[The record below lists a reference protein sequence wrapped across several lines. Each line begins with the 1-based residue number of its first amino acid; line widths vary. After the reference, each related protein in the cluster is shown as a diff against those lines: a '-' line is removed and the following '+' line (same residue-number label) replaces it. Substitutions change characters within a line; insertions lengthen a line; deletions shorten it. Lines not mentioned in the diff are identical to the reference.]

1 MKILKF
7 GGSSIA
13 SAANIN
19 RVIDI
24 LKSSS
29 ENNQIAVVFSAINK
43 TTDALINIA
52 SKAQKQ
58 DDTYNVG
65 LSELENNHFDIVREL
80 IPVNNQSG
88 VLSGVKKIFNELENI
103 LEGVFLLQELSA
115 KTNDT
120 IVSYGEFLS
129 TFIITKALQCQEID
143 AVYKNSGELI
153 ITNNNYGNAV
163 PIIDLTDKN
172 IKEYFAN
179 NNHNIT
185 VLPGFIACNQQGEK
199 TTLGRGGSDYTAAIL
214 AAALEVEQ
222 LEIWTDV
229 SGMYTANPKLVK
241 QAEPIKT
248 LSYSEAMELSHF
260 GASVL
265 YPPTVQPVMTKNI
278 PLYIKNTFH
287 PEDAGSFITNENIKG
302 GGVVK
307 GISHIDNIAL
317 ATVEGNGL
325 IGIPGVSKRLFSA
338 LSEKKVNVI
347 LITQASSEHSICI
360 AIDGNDVEKAE
371 LAIQDEFAFEL
382 SLGKIDP
389 LHTQT
394 NMAIVAIVGEEMK
407 SHQGISG
414 RMFSALGKDNVNIH
428 AIAQGASERN
438 ISTVIDAKNVK
449 KALNGLHAEFFEGH
463 ITKLNLFVVGV
474 GNVGG
479 KLLEQIEKQKAYL
492 LDKLQLSIEVVGMA
506 NSKKMIFNEEGIDIS
521 ADWKQNLI
529 DNGEELNLD
538 LFHEHVKEMN
548 LSNSVFVDNT
558 ANATIA
564 GLYADYLKES
574 IGVVTCNKIAASS
587 EYSVYAELKRL
598 SQEYNAP
605 YLFETN
611 VGAGLPIINTLNNLV
626 QSGDQIIKIQAVASG
641 SLNFIF
647 NSFVGDANFAEI
659 VDQAGELGY
668 TEPDPRIDLS
678 GVDVARKIL
687 ILARESGAKMNL
699 EEIENKSFLP
709 KVSLEAESIADFKKT
724 LVSEAAHFE
733 AIKEKAAA
741 NNAELKYVA
750 EFVNGKANV
759 SLQEVDSKHPFSNL
773 QGSDNI
779 VLFFTERYPEF
790 PLIIKGAG
798 AGADVTASGIFADII
813 RIGKG

>member
-7 GGSSIA
+7 GGTSIA
-13 SAANIN
+13 SAENIF

-24 LKSSS
+24 LKA
-29 ENNQIAVVFSAINK
+29 NHDKQQIAVVFSAINK
-43 TTDALINIA
+43 TTDALILMA
-52 SKAQKQ
+52 SKAKNQ
-58 DDTYNVG
+58 DDTYTEDFNT
-65 LSELENNHFDIVREL
+65 LESDHFNIVRKL
-80 IPVNNQSG
+80 IPISSQGS

-103 LEGVFLLQELSA
+103 LEGVSLLQELSN

-129 TFIITKALQCQEID
+129 TFIITKALQCQELD
-143 AVYKNSGELI
+143 AVYKNTGELI
-153 ITNNNYGNAV
+153 VTNSNYGNAT
-163 PIIDLTDKN
+163 PILDVTDKN
-172 IKEYFAN
+172 IKKYFVGNLHA
-179 NNHNIT
+179 II
-185 VLPGFIACNQQGEK
+185 VLPGFIACNEVGEK

-214 AAALEVEQ
+214 AAALEVDQ

-229 SGMYTANPKLVK
+229 SGMYTANPKIVK
-241 QAEPIKT
+241 QAKPIQK

-265 YPPTVQPVMTKNI
+265 YPPTVQPVMRKNI

-287 PEDAGSFITNENIKG
+287 PDDFGSFINNENTKG
-302 GGVVK
+302 EGVVK

-338 LSEKKVNVI
+338 LSEKDVNVI

-360 AIDGNDVEKAE
+360 AINQSDVEKAE
-371 LAIQDEFAFEL
+371 FAIQDEFAYEL

-389 LHTQT
+389 LHTKT

-438 ISTVIDAKNVK
+438 ISTVIDSKNVV
-449 KALNGLHAEFFEGH
+449 KALNSLHEEFFEDH

-479 KLLEQIEKQKAYL
+479 KLLEQIKKQKDYL
-492 LDKLQLSIEVVGMA
+492 LEKSQLSIEVVGMA
-506 NSKKMIFNEEGIDIS
+506 NSKKMIFDAEGIDLN
-521 ADWKQNLI
+521 ADWKQHLVN
-529 DNGEELNLD
+529 NGEELNLD
-538 LFHEHVKEMN
+538 LFLEHVKEMN
-548 LSNSVFVDNT
+548 LINSIFVDNT

-587 EYSVYAELKRL
+587 EYSTYAELKKL

-626 QSGDQIIKIQAVASG
+626 QSGDQILKIQAVASG

-659 VDQAGELGY
+659 VNQAGALGY

-709 KVSLEAESIADFKKT
+709 SASLEADSIEDFKKT
-724 LVSEAAHFE
+724 LISEEAHFN
-733 AIKEKAAA
+733 AIRDNAAA
-741 NNAELKYVA
+741 NNTQLKYVA
-750 EFVNGKANV
+750 EYVNGKANV
-759 SLQEVDSKHPFSNL
+759 SLQEVDATHPFYNL

>member
-13 SAANIN
+13 SSKNIV
-19 RVIDI
+19 RVVDI
-24 LKSSS
+24 LKSNAK
-29 ENNQIAVVFSAINK
+29 ENKIAVVFSAIGK
-43 TTDALINIA
+43 TTDALLSIA
-52 SKAQKQ
+52 LKAKSQ
-58 DDTYNVG
+58 DETYHEL
-65 LSELENNHFDIVREL
+65 LSSLESNHFDIVREL
-80 IPVNNQSG
+80 IPINSQSG
-88 VLSGVKKIFNELENI
+88 VLSGVKKIINELESI
-103 LEGVFLLQELSA
+103 LEGVSLLQELSS
-115 KTNDT
+115 KTNDVV
-120 IVSYGEFLS
+120 VSYGEFLS

-143 AVYKNSGELI
+143 AVYKNTGELI
-153 ITNNNYGNAV
+153 ISNSDFGNAA
-163 PIIDLTDKN
+163 PLLEQTNYN
-172 IKEYFAN
+172 IKKYFSN
-179 NNHNIT
+179 TQHNIT
-185 VLPGFIACNQQGEK
+185 VLPGFIACDENGVK
-199 TTLGRGGSDYTAAIL
+199 TTLGRGGSDYTAALL
-214 AAALEVEQ
+214 AAALEVDQ

-229 SGMYTANPKLVK
+229 SGMYTANPTIVK
-241 QAEPIKT
+241 QAKPIEK
-248 LSYSEAMELSHF
+248 LSYNEAMELSHF

-265 YPPTVQPVMTKNI
+265 YPPTVQPVMDKNI
-278 PLYIKNTFH
+278 PLYIKNTFE
-287 PEDAGSFITNENIKG
+287 PQDLGSYISNENKNS

-360 AIDGNDVEKAE
+360 AIDKNAIEKAE
-371 LAIQDEFAFEL
+371 QAIQDEFAYEL

-389 LHTQT
+389 LHIQT
-394 NMAIVAIVGEEMK
+394 DMAIVAIVGEEMK

-414 RMFSALGKDNVNIH
+414 KMFSALGKDNVNIH

-438 ISTVIDAKNVK
+438 ISTVIDSKNIK

-474 GNVGG
+474 GNVGA
-479 KLLEQIEKQKAYL
+479 KLLEQIEKQKEYL
-492 LDKLQLSIEVVGMA
+492 LEKLQLSIEVVGMA
-506 NSKKMIFNEEGIDIS
+506 NSKKMFFDANGIDLTT
-521 ADWKQNLI
+521 DWKQNLI
-529 DNGEELNLD
+529 DNGKELNLD
-538 LFHEHVKEMN
+538 LFYEHVLEMN

-564 GLYADYLKES
+564 GLYASYLKES

-587 EYSVYAELKRL
+587 DYKIYAELKSL
-598 SQEYNAP
+598 SQQYNAP

-626 QSGDQIIKIQAVASG
+626 QSGDQIVKIQAVASG

-647 NSFVGDANFAEI
+647 NSFVGDANFAKI
-659 VDQAGELGY
+659 VDEAGELGF

-687 ILARESGAKMNL
+687 ILARESGTEMNL
-699 EEIENKSFLP
+699 EDIENKSFLP
-709 KVSLEAESIADFKKT
+709 QVSLDADSVADFKKT
-724 LVSEAAHFE
+724 LISEEAHFN
-733 AIKEKAAA
+733 AIRDKAAA
-741 NNAELKYVA
+741 NNTQLKYVA

-759 SLQEVDSKHPFSNL
+759 SLQEVDATHPFYNL

-790 PLIIKGAG
+790 PLIVKGAG

>member
-13 SAANIN
+13 SAVNIN

-24 LKSSS
+24 LKSNSDKTK
-29 ENNQIAVVFSAINK
+29 IAVVFSAINK
-43 TTDALINIA
+43 TTDALIDIA
-52 SKAQKQ
+52 SKAQAQ
-58 DDTYNVG
+58 DDSYHTD
-65 LSELENNHFDIVREL
+65 LSDLENNHFDIVRDL

-88 VLSGVKKIFNELENI
+88 VLSGVKKLINELENI
-103 LEGVFLLQELSA
+103 LEGVFLLKELSD

-129 TFIITKALQCQEID
+129 TFIITKALQCNEID
-143 AVYKNSGELI
+143 AVYKNTGELI
-153 ITNNNYGNAV
+153 ITNNNYGNAT
-163 PIIDLTDKN
+163 PIIDVTENN
-172 IKEYFAN
+172 IKDYFTN
-179 NNHNIT
+179 NNHSIT
-185 VLPGFIACNQQGEK
+185 VLPGFVACNEQNEK
-199 TTLGRGGSDYTAAIL
+199 TTLGRGGSDYSAAIL

-241 QAEPIKT
+241 QAKPINNLT
-248 LSYSEAMELSHF
+248 YSEAMELSHF

-265 YPPTVQPVMTKNI
+265 YPPTVQPVMRKNI
-278 PLYIKNTFH
+278 PLYIKNTFK
-287 PEDAGSFITNENIKG
+287 PQDAGSFINNENVNSNE
-302 GGVVK
+302 VVK

-317 ATVEGNGL
+317 ATLEGNGL
-325 IGIPGVSKRLFSA
+325 IGVPGVSKRLFSV
-338 LSEKKVNVI
+338 LSEKEVNVI

-360 AIDGNDVEKAE
+360 AIDSDDVEKAE
-371 LAIQDEFAFEL
+371 LAIQDEFAFEI

-389 LHTQT
+389 LHVE
-394 NMAIVAIVGEEMK
+394 NKMAIVAVVGEEMK

-414 RMFSALGKDNVNIH
+414 KIFSALGKDNVNIH

-438 ISTVIDAKNVK
+438 VSTVIDAKNVK
-449 KALNGLHAEFFEGH
+449 KALNSLHAEFFEDH

-474 GNVGG
+474 GNVGA
-479 KLLEQIEKQKAYL
+479 KLLEQIEKQKDYL
-492 LDKLQLSIEVVGMA
+492 LNKLQLSIEVVGMA
-506 NSKKMIFNEEGIDIS
+506 NSKKMIFSEEGLDITG
-521 ADWKQNLI
+521 DWKQNLI
-529 DNGEELNLD
+529 DNGQDLNLD
-538 LFHEHVKEMN
+538 LFHEHVLEMN
-548 LSNSVFVDNT
+548 LNNSVFVDNT
-558 ANATIA
+558 ANETIA
-564 GLYADYLKES
+564 GLYASYLKES

-587 EYSVYAELKRL
+587 EYSVYAELKKL
-598 SQEYNAP
+598 SQDYNAP

-626 QSGDQIIKIQAVASG
+626 QSGDQIVKIQAVASG

-659 VDQAGELGY
+659 VDEAGELGF

-687 ILARESGAKMNL
+687 ILARESGVKMNL
-699 EEIENKSFLP
+699 EDIENKSFLP
-709 KVSLEAESIADFKKT
+709 KSSLEADSIADFKKT
-724 LVSEAAHFE
+724 LISEAAHFE

-741 NNAELKYVA
+741 NHAELKYVA
-750 EFVNGKANV
+750 EFVDGKANV
-759 SLQEVDSKHPFSNL
+759 SLQEVDNKHPFSNL

-779 VLFFTERYPEF
+779 VLFFTERYPEY
-790 PLIIKGAG
+790 PLIVKGAG

>member
-13 SAANIN
+13 SAKNIN
-19 RVIDI
+19 RVLDI
-24 LKSSS
+24 LKS
-29 ENNQIAVVFSAINK
+29 NNSQIAVVFSAIGK
-43 TTDALINIA
+43 TTDQLINIA
-52 SKAQKQ
+52 FKAQLQ
-58 DDTYNVG
+58 DESYNHL
-65 LSELENNHFDIVREL
+65 LSELENNHFEIVREL
-80 IPVNNQSG
+80 ISVNNQSG

-103 LEGVFLLQELSA
+103 LEGVSLLQELSA
-115 KTNDT
+115 KTKDT

-129 TFIITKALQCQEID
+129 TFIITKTLQCLEID
-143 AVYKNSGELI
+143 AVYKNAGELI
-153 ITNNNYGNAV
+153 ITNNTFGFAV
-163 PIIDLTDKN
+163 PIMDITNLK
-172 IKEYFAN
+172 IQEYFASN
-179 NNHNIT
+179 KHHIT
-185 VLPGFIACNQQGEK
+185 VLPGFISCNENGDK

-229 SGMYTANPKLVK
+229 SGMYTANPTIVK
-241 QAEPIKT
+241 QAKPIKNM
-248 LSYSEAMELSHF
+248 SYNEAMELSHF

-265 YPPTVQPVMTKNI
+265 YPPTVQPVMCKNI
-278 PLYIKNTFH
+278 PLYIKNTFK
-287 PEDAGSFITNENIKG
+287 PEDLGSYISNENIKN

-338 LSEKKVNVI
+338 LSEKNVNVI

-360 AIDGNDVEKAE
+360 AINQDNIENAE

-389 LHTQT
+389 LHIQK

-414 RMFSALGKDNVNIH
+414 KMFSALGKDNVNIH

-438 ISTVIDAKNVK
+438 ISTVIDNKNVS
-449 KALNGLHAEFFEGH
+449 KALNSLHEEFFEDH

-479 KLLEQIEKQKAYL
+479 KLIEQIEKQKDYL
-492 LDKLQLSIEVVGMA
+492 LDKLQLSIEVSGMA
-506 NSKKMIFNEEGIDIS
+506 NSKKMIFNKEGIDLTT
-521 ADWKQNLI
+521 DWKQNLI
-529 DNGEELNLD
+529 ENGEDLSLDLFLENVKELNLI
-538 LFHEHVKEMN
+538 
-548 LSNSVFVDNT
+548 NSVFVDNT

-574 IGVVTCNKIAASS
+574 IAVVTCNKIAASS
-587 EYSVYAELKRL
+587 EYSKYAELKKL

-647 NSFVGDANFAEI
+647 NSFVGDANFAKI
-659 VDQAGELGY
+659 VDEAGELGF

-687 ILARESGAKMNL
+687 ILARESGSKMNL
-699 EEIENKSFLP
+699 EDITNISFLP
-709 KVSLEAESIADFKKT
+709 KSSLEADSIADFKET
-724 LVSEAAHFE
+724 LITEAAHFE

-741 NNAELKYVA
+741 NDAELKYVA

-779 VLFFTERYPEF
+779 VLFFTERYPEY

-813 RIGKG
+813 RIGRG

>member
-7 GGSSIA
+7 GGSSIS
-13 SAANIN
+13 SAQNIN

-24 LKSSS
+24 LKSNN
-29 ENNQIAVVFSAINK
+29 NNQIAVVFSAINK
-43 TTDALINIA
+43 TTDVLINIA
-52 SKAQKQ
+52 AKAQSQ
-58 DDTYNVG
+58 DDTYNTL
-65 LSELENNHFDIVREL
+65 LSDLEKNHFDIVRSL
-80 IPVNNQSG
+80 IPINNQSG

-103 LEGVFLLQELSA
+103 LEGVSLLQELSA

-120 IVSYGEFLS
+120 VLSYGEFLS

-143 AVYKNSGELI
+143 AVYKNTGSLI
-153 ITNNNYGNAV
+153 ITDSNYGNAT
-163 PIIDLTDKN
+163 PIMDLTENN
-172 IKEYFAN
+172 IKTYFSEN
-179 NNHNIT
+179 KHSIT
-185 VLPGFIACNQQGEK
+185 VLPGFISCNKAGEK

-229 SGMYTANPKLVK
+229 SGMYTANPTIVK
-241 QAEPIKT
+241 QAKPISN

-265 YPPTVQPVMTKNI
+265 YPPTVQPVMNKDI
-278 PLYIKNTFH
+278 PLYIKNTFQ
-287 PEDAGSFITNENIKG
+287 PNDAGSYITNQSIKG
-302 GGVVK
+302 EGVVK
-307 GISHIDNIAL
+307 GISHIGNIAL
-317 ATVEGNGL
+317 ATIEGNGL
-325 IGIPGVSKRLFSA
+325 IGVPGVSKRFFSA
-338 LSEKKVNVI
+338 LSDKKVNVI

-360 AIDGNDVEKAE
+360 AIDQSDIEKAE
-371 LAIQDEFAFEL
+371 LAIKDEFAYEL
-382 SLGKIDP
+382 SLGKIEP
-389 LHTQT
+389 LSVQT

-414 RMFSALGKDNVNIH
+414 KMFSALGKDNVNIH

-438 ISTVIDAKNVK
+438 ISSVIDNKNVH
-449 KALNGLHAEFFEGH
+449 KALNSLHEQFFEGH
-463 ITKLNLFVVGV
+463 ITKLNLFIVGV

-479 KLLEQIEKQKAYL
+479 KLIEQIEKQKAYL
-492 LDKLQLSIEVVGMA
+492 LDKLQLNIEVAGMA
-506 NSKKMIFNEEGIDIS
+506 NSKKMIFNKEGIDLTS
-521 ADWKQNLI
+521 DWKQNLI
-529 DNGEELNLD
+529 DNGEDINLDGFLENVKELNLI
-538 LFHEHVKEMN
+538 
-548 LSNSVFVDNT
+548 NSVFVDNT

-574 IGVVTCNKIAASS
+574 IAIVTCNKIAASS
-587 EYSVYAELKRL
+587 EYSKYAELKRL

-626 QSGDQIIKIQAVASG
+626 QSGDQIVKIQAVASG

-647 NSFVGDANFAEI
+647 NSFVGDANFAKI
-659 VDQAGELGY
+659 VDEAGELGF

-687 ILARESGAKMNL
+687 ILARESGTKMNL
-699 EEIENKSFLP
+699 EDIENIPFLP
-709 KVSLEAESIADFKKT
+709 KSSLEADSIADFKKT
-724 LVSEAAHFE
+724 LISEAAHFE

-759 SLQEVDSKHPFSNL
+759 SLQEVDNKHPFSNL

-779 VLFFTERYPEF
+779 VLFFTERYPEY
-790 PLIIKGAG
+790 PLIVKGAG

>member
-13 SAANIN
+13 SAKNIN
-19 RVIDI
+19 KVIDI
-24 LKSSS
+24 LKS
-29 ENNQIAVVFSAINK
+29 NNKKHQIAVVFSAIGK
-43 TTDALINIA
+43 TTDVLINIA
-52 SKAQKQ
+52 SKAQLQ
-58 DDTYNVG
+58 DDSYNTL
-65 LSELENNHFDIVREL
+65 LSELENNHFDVVRDL

-88 VLSGVKKIFNELENI
+88 VLSGVKKLFNQLENI
-103 LEGVFLLQELSA
+103 LEGVYLLQELST

-120 IVSYGEFLS
+120 IVSFGEFLS

-143 AVYKNSGELI
+143 AIYKNTGELI
-153 ITNNNYGNAV
+153 ITNNNFGNAT
-163 PIIDLTDKN
+163 PIIDTSNNN
-172 IKEYFAN
+172 IVEYFN
-179 NNHNIT
+179 NNKHQIT
-185 VLPGFIACNQQGEK
+185 ILPGFISCNEEGDK

-229 SGMYTANPKLVK
+229 SGMYTANPNIVK
-241 QAEPIKT
+241 QAKPIQR
-248 LSYSEAMELSHF
+248 LSYNEAMELSHF

-265 YPPTVQPVMTKNI
+265 YPPTVQPVMNKNI
-278 PLYIKNTFH
+278 PLYIKNTFQ
-287 PEDAGSFITNENIKG
+287 PEDAGSFISNENVTNN
-302 GGVVK
+302 GVIK

-360 AIDGNDVEKAE
+360 AIDQNDIENAE

-389 LHTQT
+389 LYIQT

-414 RMFSALGKDNVNIH
+414 KMFSALGKDNVNIH

-438 ISTVIDAKNVK
+438 ISTVIDSKNVN
-449 KALNGLHAEFFEGH
+449 KALNSLHEVFFEGH
-463 ITKLNLFVVGV
+463 ITKLNLFIVGV

-479 KLLEQIEKQKAYL
+479 KLIEQIEKQKAYL
-492 LDKLQLSIEVVGMA
+492 LDKLQLSIEVAGMA
-506 NSKKMIFNEEGIDIS
+506 NSKKMIFNQEGIDLTS
-521 ADWKQNLI
+521 DWKQNLVN
-529 DNGEELNLD
+529 NGEELNLD
-538 LFHEHVKEMN
+538 LFLENVKELN
-548 LSNSVFVDNT
+548 LINSVFVDNT
-558 ANATIA
+558 ANETIA

-587 EYSVYAELKRL
+587 EYSKYAELKNL
-598 SQEYNAP
+598 SQKYNAP

-626 QSGDQIIKIQAVASG
+626 QSGDQIIRIQAVASG

-659 VDQAGELGY
+659 VDEAGDLGF

-699 EEIENKSFLP
+699 EDITNISFLP
-709 KVSLEAESIADFKKT
+709 KASLEADSVADFKKT
-724 LVSEAAHFE
+724 LISEEAHFNE
-733 AIKEKAAA
+733 IRDKSAA
-741 NNAELKYVA
+741 NNTQLKYVA
-750 EFVNGKANV
+750 EYVNGKANV
-759 SLQEVDSKHPFSNL
+759 SLQEVDAAHPFYNL
-773 QGSDNI
+773 LGSDNI
-779 VLFFTERYPEF
+779 VLFFTERYPEY

>member
-13 SAANIN
+13 SAQNIN
-19 RVIDI
+19 KVIDI
-24 LKSSS
+24 LKS
-29 ENNQIAVVFSAINK
+29 NNNDQIAVVFSAIGK
-43 TTDALINIA
+43 TTDKLIDIA
-52 SKAQKQ
+52 AKAKIQ
-58 DDTYNVG
+58 DESYNTL
-65 LSELENNHFDIVREL
+65 LSDLENHHFDIVRAL
-80 IPVNNQSG
+80 VPVNNQSG
-88 VLSGVKKIFNELENI
+88 ILSGVKKIFNELENI
-103 LEGVFLLQELSA
+103 LEGVSLLQELSD

-120 IVSYGEFLS
+120 VVSYGEFLS

-143 AVYKNSGELI
+143 AIYKNSGELI
-153 ITNNNYGNAV
+153 ITNNKFGNAT
-163 PIIDLTDKN
+163 PIMDVTNKN
-172 IKEYFAN
+172 IKTYFAH
-179 NNHNIT
+179 NNHSIT
-185 VLPGFIACNQQGEK
+185 VLPGFIACNENGDK
-199 TTLGRGGSDYTAAIL
+199 TTLGRGGSDYTAAII
-214 AAALEVEQ
+214 AAALEVDQ

-229 SGMYTANPKLVK
+229 SGMYTANPTIVK
-241 QAEPIKT
+241 QAKPINKLT
-248 LSYSEAMELSHF
+248 YNEAMELSHF

-265 YPPTVQPVMTKNI
+265 YPPTVQPVMSKNI
-278 PLYIKNTFH
+278 PLYIKNTFK
-287 PEDAGSFITNENIKG
+287 PEDFGSFISNENAKDNGI
-302 GGVVK
+302 VK
-307 GISHIDNIAL
+307 GISHIDHVAL

-338 LSEKKVNVI
+338 LSDKNVNVI

-360 AIDGNDVEKAE
+360 AIDQKDVLSAE
-371 LAIQDEFAFEL
+371 LAIQEEFAFEL

-389 LHTQT
+389 LHTQLD
-394 NMAIVAIVGEEMK
+394 MAIVAIVGEEMK

-414 RMFSALGKDNVNIH
+414 KMFSALGKDNVNIH

-438 ISTVIDAKNVK
+438 ISTVIDSKNVS
-449 KALNGLHAEFFEGH
+449 KALNSLHEEFFEGH
-463 ITKLNLFVVGV
+463 ITKLNLFIVGV
-474 GNVGG
+474 GNVGA
-479 KLLEQIEKQKAYL
+479 KLIEQIEKQKAYL
-492 LDKLQLSIEVVGMA
+492 LDKLQLSIEVAGMA
-506 NSKKMIFNEEGIDIS
+506 NSKKMIFNKEGIDLTS
-521 ADWKQNLI
+521 DWKQNLI
-529 DNGEELNLD
+529 DNGEDLNLD
-538 LFHEHVKEMN
+538 LFLENVKELN
-548 LSNSVFVDNT
+548 LINSVFVDNT
-558 ANATIA
+558 ANDTIA

-574 IGVVTCNKIAASS
+574 IAVVTCNKIAASS
-587 EYSVYAELKRL
+587 EYEKYAELKRL

-626 QSGDQIIKIQAVASG
+626 QSGDQIVKIQAVASG

-647 NSFVGDANFAEI
+647 NSFVGDANFAKI
-659 VDQAGELGY
+659 VDEAGELGF

-699 EEIENKSFLP
+699 EDIENKSFLP
-709 KVSLEAESIADFKKT
+709 KSSLEAGSIEDFKKT
-724 LVSEAAHFE
+724 LVNEAAHFE

-779 VLFFTERYPEF
+779 VLFFTERYPEY
-790 PLIIKGAG
+790 PLIVKGAG

>member
-7 GGSSIA
+7 GGTSIA
-13 SAANIN
+13 SAQNIE

-24 LKSSS
+24 LK
-29 ENNQIAVVFSAINK
+29 NNSQQIAVVFSAINK
-43 TTDALINIA
+43 TTDALIAMAN
-52 SKAQKQ
+52 KAQQQ
-58 DDTYNVG
+58 DDTYTQD
-65 LSELENNHFDIVREL
+65 LAMLEQNHFDIVREL
-80 IPVNNQSG
+80 IPVNSQGS
-88 VLSGVKKIFNELENI
+88 VLSGVKKRINELENI
-103 LEGVFLLQELSA
+103 LEGVSLLQELSA
-115 KTNDT
+115 KTKDT

-129 TFIITKALQCQEID
+129 TFIITKALQCRELD
-143 AVYKNSGELI
+143 AIYKNSGELI
-153 ITNNNYGNAV
+153 ISNSNFGNASV
-163 PIIDLTDKN
+163 IQDLTENN
-172 IKEYFAN
+172 IKEYFSN
-179 NNHNIT
+179 NSHNIT
-185 VLPGFIACNQQGEK
+185 VLPGFIACNPAGEK
-199 TTLGRGGSDYTAAIL
+199 TTLGRGGSDYTAAII

-241 QAEPIKT
+241 QAKPIEK

-265 YPPTVQPVMTKNI
+265 YPPTVQPVMHKNI
-278 PLYIKNTFH
+278 PLYIKNTFS
-287 PEDAGSFITNENIKG
+287 PEDPGSFINDQNTQG
-302 GGVVK
+302 DALVK

-338 LSEKKVNVI
+338 LSEKEVNVI

-360 AIDGNDVEKAE
+360 AIDMDDVEKAE
-371 LAIQDEFAFEL
+371 LAIQDEFAYEL

-389 LHTQT
+389 LHIETK
-394 NMAIVAIVGEEMK
+394 MAIVAIVGEEMK

-414 RMFSALGKDNVNIH
+414 KMFSALGKDNVNIH

-438 ISTVIDAKNVK
+438 ISTVIDSKNVT
-449 KALNGLHAEFFEGH
+449 KALNSLHEEFFEEH
-463 ITKLNLFVVGV
+463 ITKLNLFIVGV

-479 KLLEQIEKQKAYL
+479 KLIEQIEQQKDYL
-492 LDKLQLSIEVVGMA
+492 LDTLQLNIQVVGMA
-506 NSKKMIFNEEGIDIS
+506 NSKKMIFDAEGLDLTS
-521 ADWKQNLI
+521 DWKQHLI
-529 DNGEELNLD
+529 DCGEELNLD
-538 LFHEHVKEMN
+538 LFLEHVKEMN
-548 LSNSVFVDNT
+548 LINSVFVDNT

-574 IGVVTCNKIAASS
+574 IAVVTCNKIAASS
-587 EYSVYAELKRL
+587 EYSIYARLKKI

-626 QSGDQIIKIQAVASG
+626 QSGDRIKKIQAVASG

-659 VDQAGELGY
+659 VDQAGALGY

-699 EEIENKSFLP
+699 EDIENISFLP
-709 KVSLEAESIADFKKT
+709 TSSLEAASVEDFKKT
-724 LVSEAAHFE
+724 LIAEEAHFNK
-733 AIKEKAAA
+733 IKDTAAA
-741 NNAELKYVA
+741 NNTQLKYVA
-750 EFVNGKANV
+750 EYKEGKANV
-759 SLQEVDSKHPFSNL
+759 SLQEVDAQHPFYNL

-790 PLIIKGAG
+790 PLIVKGAG

-813 RIGKG
+813 RIGRG

>member
-13 SAANIN
+13 SAKNIV

-24 LKSSS
+24 LKS
-29 ENNQIAVVFSAINK
+29 NNNHQIAVVFSAIGK
-43 TTDALINIA
+43 TTDALLSIA
-52 SKAQKQ
+52 AKAQHQ
-58 DDTYNVG
+58 DDSYNAL
-65 LSELENNHFDIVREL
+65 LSELENHHFDIVREL
-80 IPVNNQSG
+80 VPVNNQSG
-88 VLSGVKKIFNELENI
+88 VLSGVKKLFNELENI
-103 LEGVFLLQELSA
+103 LEGVYLLQELSK

-120 IVSYGEFLS
+120 VVSFGEFLS
-129 TFIITKALQCQEID
+129 TFIITKALQCKEID
-143 AVYKNSGELI
+143 AVYKNTGSLI
-153 ITNNNYGNAV
+153 ITNSNFGSAAPITSVTNA
-163 PIIDLTDKN
+163 N
-172 IKEYFAN
+172 IKEYFSKSKHA
-179 NNHNIT
+179 IT
-185 VLPGFIACNQQGEK
+185 VLPGFIACNEQGDK
-199 TTLGRGGSDYTAAIL
+199 TTLGRGGSDYTAALL

-229 SGMYTANPKLVK
+229 SGMYTANPTIVK
-241 QAEPIKT
+241 QAKPIAK
-248 LSYSEAMELSHF
+248 LSYNEAMELSHF

-265 YPPTVQPVMTKNI
+265 YPPTVQPVMHKNI
-278 PLYIKNTFH
+278 PMYIKNTFE
-287 PEDAGSFITNENIKG
+287 PEANGSYISNENVKG
-302 GGVVK
+302 EGVVK

-338 LSEKKVNVI
+338 LSEKNVNVI

-360 AIDGNDVEKAE
+360 AIDQADIENAE
-371 LAIQDEFAFEL
+371 LAIQDEFAYEL

-389 LHTQT
+389 LHIKT

-414 RMFSALGKDNVNIH
+414 KMFSALGKDNVNIH

-438 ISTVIDAKNVK
+438 ISTVIDSKNVN
-449 KALNGLHAEFFEGH
+449 KALNSLHEAFFEGH

-492 LDKLQLSIEVVGMA
+492 LDKLQLSIEVAGMA
-506 NSKKMIFNEEGIDIS
+506 NSKKMLFNKDGIDLTS
-521 ADWKQNLI
+521 DWKQDLI
-529 DNGEELNLD
+529 ENGEELSLD
-538 LFHEHVKEMN
+538 LFLENVKELN
-548 LSNSVFVDNT
+548 LINSVFVDNT

-564 GLYADYLKES
+564 SLYADYLKES
-574 IGVVTCNKIAASS
+574 VAVVTCNKIAASS
-587 EYSVYAELKRL
+587 EYQKYEELKNL
-598 SQEYNAP
+598 AQQYNTP

-626 QSGDQIIKIQAVASG
+626 QSGDQIVKIQAVASG

-647 NSFVGDANFAEI
+647 NSFVGDANFAKI
-659 VDQAGELGY
+659 VDEAGALGF

-687 ILARESGAKMNL
+687 ILARESGAKMDL
-699 EEIENKSFLP
+699 EDIENRTFLP
-709 KVSLEAESIADFKKT
+709 KASLEADSIEDFKKT
-724 LVSEAAHFE
+724 LIAEEVHFN
-733 AIKEKAAA
+733 AIRDKAAV
-741 NNAELKYVA
+741 NNTQLKYVA
-750 EFVNGKANV
+750 EYVNGKANV
-759 SLQEVDSKHPFSNL
+759 SLQEVDAQHPFYNL

-779 VLFFTERYPEF
+779 VLFFTERYPEY
-790 PLIIKGAG
+790 PLIVKGAG

>member
-19 RVIDI
+19 LVIDI
-24 LKSSS
+24 IKSNC
-29 ENNQIAVVFSAINK
+29 EHTKIAVVCSAIDK
-43 TTDALINIA
+43 TTDALNDIA
-52 SKAQKQ
+52 TKAQSQ
-58 DDTYNVG
+58 DDTYPQE
-65 LSELENNHFDIVREL
+65 LSKLENNHFEIVREL
-80 IPVNNQSG
+80 IAINHQSG
-88 VLSGVKKIFNELENI
+88 VLSGVKKIFNELESI
-103 LEGVFLLQELSA
+103 LEGVFLLKELSP
-115 KTNDT
+115 KTSDS
-120 IVSYGEFLS
+120 ILSYGEFLS
-129 TFIITKALQCQEID
+129 SFIITKALQCKEID
-143 AVYKNSGELI
+143 AVYKNSGELM
-153 ITNNNYGNAV
+153 ITNDQYGQAI
-163 PIIDLTDKN
+163 PIIDLTDRN
-172 IKEYFAN
+172 IKAYFN
-179 NNHNIT
+179 SNQHKVT
-185 VLPGFIACNQQGEK
+185 VLPGFTACNSQGER
-199 TTLGRGGSDYTAAIL
+199 TTLGRGGSDYSAAIF
-214 AAALEVEQ
+214 AAALEVDQ

-229 SGMYTANPKLVK
+229 SGMFTANPTIVK
-241 QAEPIKT
+241 QAKPIKS

-265 YPPTVQPVMTKNI
+265 YPPTVQPVMSKNI

-287 PEDAGSFITNENIKG
+287 PEDEGSFITNESINSEE
-302 GGVVK
+302 VVK

-317 ATVEGNGL
+317 ATLEGNGM
-325 IGIPGVSKRLFSA
+325 IGILGVSKRLFSA
-338 LSEKKVNVI
+338 LSERQVNVI

-360 AIDGNDVEKAE
+360 AIDGDEVEKAE
-371 LAIQDEFAFEL
+371 RAIQDEFAYEI

-389 LHTQT
+389 LHIKTK
-394 NMAIVAIVGEEMK
+394 MSIVAIVGEEMK

-438 ISTVIDAKNVK
+438 ISTVIDSKNVK
-449 KALNGLHAEFFEGH
+449 KALNGLHAEFFQGH

-474 GNVGG
+474 GNVGA

-492 LDKLQLSIEVVGMA
+492 LNKLQLSIEVVGMA
-506 NSKKMIFNEEGIDIS
+506 NSKKMMFNKNGIDIS
-521 ADWKQNLI
+521 ANWKQNLI
-529 DNGEELNLD
+529 ENGEELDLD
-538 LFHEHVKEMN
+538 LFHEYVKEMN
-548 LSNSVFVDNT
+548 LINSVFVDNT
-558 ANATIA
+558 ANADIA
-564 GLYADYLKES
+564 GLYASYLKES
-574 IGVVTCNKIAASS
+574 VGVVTCNKIAASS
-587 EYSVYAELKRL
+587 EYSVYAGLKKIA
-598 SQEYNAP
+598 QEYNAP

-626 QSGDQIIKIQAVASG
+626 QSGDQILKIQAVASG

-647 NSFVGDANFAEI
+647 NSFVGDANFAKI
-659 VDQAGELGY
+659 VDEAGDLGF

-699 EEIENKSFLP
+699 EDIENKSFLP
-709 KVSLEAESIADFKKT
+709 KSSLEAVSIEDFKKT
-724 LVSEAAHFE
+724 LIEEAAHFD

-750 EFVNGKANV
+750 EFVGGKANV

-779 VLFFTERYPEF
+779 VLFFTERYPEY

>member
-13 SAANIN
+13 SAQNIV
-19 RVIDI
+19 RVINI
-24 LKSSS
+24 LKSNPQDS
-29 ENNQIAVVFSAINK
+29 QISVVFSAIGK
-43 TTDALINIA
+43 TTDALIHMA
-52 SKAQKQ
+52 SKAQLQ
-58 DDTYNVG
+58 DDVYNNL
-65 LSELENNHFDIVREL
+65 LSDLETNHFDIVREL

-88 VLSGVKKIFNELENI
+88 VLSGVKKLFNQLENI

-143 AVYKNSGELI
+143 AVYKDTGELI
-153 ITNNNYGNAV
+153 ITNTNFGNAT
-163 PIIDLTDKN
+163 PIVGVTNQN
-172 IKEYFAN
+172 IKDYFRN
-179 NNHNIT
+179 NKHSIT
-185 VLPGFIACNQQGEK
+185 VLPGFIARNEKDEK

-214 AAALEVEQ
+214 AAALEVDQ

-229 SGMYTANPKLVK
+229 SGMYTANPKIVK
-241 QAEPIKT
+241 QAKPIHK
-248 LSYSEAMELSHF
+248 LSYNEAMELSHF

-265 YPPTVQPVMTKNI
+265 YPPTVQPVMYKNI
-278 PLYIKNTFH
+278 PLYIKNTFQ
-287 PEDAGSFITNENIKG
+287 PDDFGSFISNENAKDG
-302 GGVVK
+302 AVVK
-307 GISHIDNIAL
+307 GISHIDHIAL
-317 ATVEGNGL
+317 ATLEGNGL

-338 LSEKKVNVI
+338 LSKKNVNVI

-360 AIDGNDVEKAE
+360 AIDQKEAE
-371 LAIQDEFAFEL
+371 NAEQAIQDEFAYEL
-382 SLGKIDP
+382 SLGKVNP
-389 LHTQT
+389 LLLQN

-414 RMFSALGKDNVNIH
+414 KMFSALGKDNVNIH

-438 ISTVIDAKNVK
+438 ISTVIDNKNVS
-449 KALNGLHAEFFEGH
+449 KALNSLHEEFFEGH

-474 GNVGG
+474 GNVGS
-479 KLLEQIEKQKAYL
+479 KLLEQIEKQKDYL
-492 LDKLQLSIEVVGMA
+492 LDKLQLNIEVVGMA
-506 NSKKMIFNEEGIDIS
+506 NSKKMIFNPKGINLAS
-521 ADWKQNLI
+521 DWKQNLNE
-529 DNGEELNLD
+529 NGEDLNLD
-538 LFHEHVKEMN
+538 LFLENVKELN
-548 LSNSVFVDNT
+548 LINSVFVDNT

-564 GLYADYLKES
+564 GLYADYLKQS
-574 IGVVTCNKIAASS
+574 IGIVTCNKIAASS
-587 EYSVYAELKRL
+587 TYSVYAELKKL

-626 QSGDQIIKIQAVASG
+626 QSGDQIVKIQAVASG

-647 NSFVGDANFAEI
+647 NSFVGDANFAKI
-659 VDQAGELGY
+659 VDEAGELGY

-699 EEIENKSFLP
+699 EDIENKSFLP
-709 KVSLEAESIADFKKT
+709 KSSLEAESIADFKKT
-724 LVSEAAHFE
+724 LVLEADHFE
-733 AIKEKAAA
+733 SIKEKAAA

-779 VLFFTERYPEF
+779 VLFFTERYPEY
-790 PLIIKGAG
+790 PLIVKGAG

>member
-13 SAANIN
+13 SSANIL

-24 LKSSS
+24 LKS
-29 ENNQIAVVFSAINK
+29 NNQQVAVVFSAVGK
-43 TTDALINIA
+43 TTDALLSMA
-52 SKAQKQ
+52 AKAEIQ
-58 DDTYNVG
+58 DDSYTDDLNQ
-65 LSELENNHFDIVREL
+65 LEENHFNIVREL
-80 IPVNNQSG
+80 IPVNNQG
-88 VLSGVKKIFNELENI
+88 NALSGVKKIVNQLENI
-103 LEGVFLLQELSA
+103 LEGVSLLQELSP

-129 TFIITKALQCQEID
+129 TYIITKALQCLDID
-143 AVYKNSGELI
+143 AAYKNSGELI
-153 ITNNNYGNAV
+153 ITNSNFGNATV
-163 PIIDLTDKN
+163 IQDITANN
-172 IKEYFAN
+172 IKEHFSSNKHA
-179 NNHNIT
+179 IT
-185 VLPGFIACNQQGEK
+185 VLPGFIACNEKGEK
-199 TTLGRGGSDYTAAIL
+199 TTLGRGGSDYTAAII

-229 SGMYTANPKLVK
+229 SGMYTANPTIVK
-241 QAEPIKT
+241 QAKPIEKLT
-248 LSYSEAMELSHF
+248 YSEAMELSHF

-265 YPPTVQPVMTKNI
+265 YPPTVQPVMNKNI
-278 PLYIKNTFH
+278 PLYIKNTFS
-287 PEDAGSFITNENIKG
+287 PEDAGSFINDENTKG
-302 GGVVK
+302 NGIVK

-325 IGIPGVSKRLFSA
+325 IGIPGVSRRLFSA
-338 LSEKKVNVI
+338 LSKRDVNVI

-360 AIDGNDVEKAE
+360 AIDQLNVEQAE
-371 LAIQDEFAFEL
+371 LAIQEEFAYEL

-389 LHTQT
+389 LHIEKD
-394 NMAIVAIVGEEMK
+394 MAIVAIVGEEMK

-414 RMFSALGKDNVNIH
+414 KMFSALGKDNVNIH

-438 ISTVIDAKNVK
+438 ISTVIDSKNVK
-449 KALNGLHAEFFEGH
+449 KALNSLHEEFFEDH

-474 GNVGG
+474 GNVGA
-479 KLLEQIEKQKAYL
+479 KLIEQIEQQKDYL
-492 LDKLQLSIEVVGMA
+492 LEKLQLNIQVVGMA
-506 NSKKMIFNEEGIDIS
+506 NSKKMIFNAEGLDLVS
-521 ADWKQNLI
+521 DWKQNLI
-529 DNGEELNLD
+529 DNGQDLNLD
-538 LFHEHVKEMN
+538 LFLEHVKEMN
-548 LSNSVFVDNT
+548 LINSVFVDNT

-564 GLYADYLKES
+564 SLYADYLKES
-574 IGVVTCNKIAASS
+574 IAIVTCNKIAASS
-587 EYSVYAELKRL
+587 EYATYAELKKL

-626 QSGDQIIKIQAVASG
+626 QSGDQIKKIQAVASG

-647 NSFVGDANFAEI
+647 NSFVGDANFAKI
-659 VDQAGELGY
+659 VDEAGELGY

-699 EEIENKSFLP
+699 EDIENIPFLP
-709 KVSLEAESIADFKKT
+709 KTSLEADSIEDFKKT
-724 LVSEAAHFE
+724 LVAEAAHFE

-750 EFVNGKANV
+750 EFVDGKANV
-759 SLQEVDSKHPFSNL
+759 SLQEVDNKHPFSNL

-779 VLFFTERYPEF
+779 VLFFTERYPEY
-790 PLIIKGAG
+790 PLIVKGAG

-813 RIGKG
+813 RIGRG

>member
-7 GGSSIA
+7 GGSSIS
-13 SAANIN
+13 SAQNIV
-19 RVIDI
+19 RVLDI
-24 LKSSS
+24 LKS
-29 ENNQIAVVFSAINK
+29 NNDQQIAVVFSAIGK
-43 TTDALINIA
+43 TTDVLINIA
-52 SKAQKQ
+52 NKAQIQ
-58 DDTYNVG
+58 DDTYHDV
-65 LSELENNHFDIVREL
+65 LSILENNHFDVIRNL

-88 VLSGVKKIFNELENI
+88 VLSGVKKIFNELESI
-103 LEGVFLLQELSA
+103 LEGVFLLQELSV

-129 TFIITKALQCQEID
+129 SFIITKALQCQEID
-143 AVYKNSGELI
+143 AVYKNTGELI
-153 ITNNNYGNAV
+153 ITNDTFGNAI
-163 PIIDLTDKN
+163 PFIEETNAN
-172 IKEYFAN
+172 ITSYFTN
-179 NNHNIT
+179 NKHNIT
-185 VLPGFIACNQQGEK
+185 VLPGFVSCNKNGDK

-214 AAALEVEQ
+214 ASALEAEQ

-229 SGMYTANPKLVK
+229 SGMYTANPTIVK
-241 QAEPIKT
+241 QAKPINK
-248 LSYSEAMELSHF
+248 LSYNEAMELSHF

-265 YPPTVQPVMTKNI
+265 YPPTVQPVMNKNI
-278 PLYIKNTFH
+278 PLYIKNTFK
-287 PEDAGSFITNENIKG
+287 PEDMGSYISNENSKDNA
-302 GGVVK
+302 VVK

-338 LSEKKVNVI
+338 LSEKNVNVI

-360 AIDGNDVEKAE
+360 AIDQKDVENAE
-371 LAIQDEFAFEL
+371 LAIQDEFAYEL

-389 LHTQT
+389 LHIQT

-414 RMFSALGKDNVNIH
+414 KMFSALGKDNVNIH

-438 ISTVIDAKNVK
+438 ISTVIDSKNVS
-449 KALNGLHAEFFEGH
+449 KALNSLHEVFFEGH

-492 LDKLQLSIEVVGMA
+492 LDKLQLSIEVAGMA
-506 NSKKMIFNEEGIDIS
+506 NSKKMIFNKEGIDLTS
-521 ADWKQNLI
+521 DWKQNLVE
-529 DNGEELNLD
+529 NGEDLDLD
-538 LFHEHVKEMN
+538 LFLEHVKELN
-548 LSNSVFVDNT
+548 LINSVFVDNT
-558 ANATIA
+558 ANETIA

-587 EYSVYAELKRL
+587 EYSKYTELKTL
-598 SQEYNAP
+598 SQKYNAP

-659 VDQAGELGY
+659 VDEAGELGF

-687 ILARESGAKMNL
+687 ILARESGVKMDL
-699 EEIENKSFLP
+699 EDIQNIPFLP
-709 KVSLEAESIADFKKT
+709 KASLEADSVADFKKT
-724 LVSEAAHFE
+724 LISEEAHFN
-733 AIKEKAAA
+733 AIRDKAAA
-741 NNAELKYVA
+741 NNTQLKYVA
-750 EFVNGKANV
+750 EYVDGKANV
-759 SLQEVDSKHPFSNL
+759 SLQEVDAAHPFYNL
-773 QGSDNI
+773 LGSDNI
-779 VLFFTERYPEF
+779 VLFFTERYPEY

>member
-7 GGSSIA
+7 GGTSVA

-24 LKSSS
+24 LKSNS
-29 ENNQIAVVFSAINK
+29 ENKQIAVVFSAINK

-58 DDTYNVG
+58 DDTYNND
-65 LSELENNHFDIVREL
+65 LSELESYHFDVVREL

-88 VLSGVKKIFNELENI
+88 VLSGVKKIINELENI

-129 TFIITKALQCQEID
+129 TFIITKALQCNEID

-153 ITNNNYGNAV
+153 ITNSNYGNAT
-163 PIIDLTDKN
+163 PIIDVSENN

-179 NNHNIT
+179 NKHNIT
-185 VLPGFIACNQQGEK
+185 VLPGFVACNEQGDK

-241 QAEPIKT
+241 QAKPVKNLT
-248 LSYSEAMELSHF
+248 YSEAMELSHF

-265 YPPTVQPVMTKNI
+265 YPPTVQPVMNKNI
-278 PLYIKNTFH
+278 PLYIKNTFQ
-287 PEDAGSFITNENIKG
+287 PEDAGSFINNENVND

-317 ATVEGNGL
+317 ATLEGNGL
-325 IGIPGVSKRLFSA
+325 IGVPGVSKRLFSA
-338 LSEKKVNVI
+338 LSKKEVNVI

-360 AIDGNDVEKAE
+360 AIDEDDAENAE
-371 LAIQDEFAFEL
+371 LAIQEEFAFEL

-389 LHTQT
+389 LHVESK
-394 NMAIVAIVGEEMK
+394 MAIIAIVGEEMK

-414 RMFSALGKDNVNIH
+414 KMFSALGKDNVNIH

-438 ISTVIDAKNVK
+438 ISTVVDAKNVK
-449 KALNGLHAEFFEGH
+449 KALNVLHAEFFEDH

-474 GNVGG
+474 GNVGA
-479 KLLEQIEKQKAYL
+479 KLLEQIEKQKTYL
-492 LDKLQLSIEVVGMA
+492 LNKLQLSIEVVGMA
-506 NSKKMIFNEEGIDIS
+506 NSKKMIFSEEGLDITG
-521 ADWKQNLI
+521 DWKQNLI

-538 LFHEHVKEMN
+538 LFHEHVLEMN
-548 LSNSVFVDNT
+548 LTNSVFVDNT

-564 GLYADYLKES
+564 GLYASYLRES

-626 QSGDQIIKIQAVASG
+626 QSGDQIVKIQAVASG

-659 VDQAGELGY
+659 VDEAGALGF

-687 ILARESGAKMNL
+687 ILARESGVKMNL
-699 EEIENKSFLP
+699 EDIENKSFLP
-709 KVSLEAESIADFKKT
+709 KASLEADSIEDFKKT

-750 EFVNGKANV
+750 EFKDGKANV

-790 PLIIKGAG
+790 PLIVKGAG